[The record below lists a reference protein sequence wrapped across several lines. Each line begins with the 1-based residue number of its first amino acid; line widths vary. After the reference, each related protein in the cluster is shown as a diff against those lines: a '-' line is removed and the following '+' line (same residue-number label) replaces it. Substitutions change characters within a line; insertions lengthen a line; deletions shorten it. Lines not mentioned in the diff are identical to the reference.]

1 MYSFFISFLIFFP
14 LVLAQKSAADKFYD
28 SKNCEAEC
36 RFKGLI
42 TPQNISTFPTCS
54 RVCTYLIFT
63 EDTEVTEDQLTVAL
77 KNMKILI
84 GGLMIFGA
92 PFTHTKFLEP
102 LEEIECD
109 DVGISIV
116 NNAELTVLG
125 MINLKSIDC
134 PGFRFSGNELLTG
147 LSMPSLKNMSYNES
161 VLIEI
166 SIVSALPK
174 FCLDPNEARAFA
186 GVRYPSYVQVYVPF
200 CEPKYNEKL
209 CKTPAEGCVEL
220 FGKIYIGSDFNIG
233 LIRNIEVIYGNLII
247 NGTSLSS
254 FDDFENLQC
263 IVSLEFTKTT
273 LRIENNLN
281 LVNPWFPKV
290 QKIYSNGKEEIVFN
304 KNAPELLLDPSLC
317 FDYQLLSS
325 EMKEDV
331 PKFNGETCD
340 EVEKKVAERNKT
352 YVESRLSTT
361 TMGSIITS
369 VAPGEVTTQG
379 IPDSPI
385 VETSTQ
391 VGIGSSTMKDNISVE
406 PYFLLLI
413 LVSVLILRFQ

>member
-1 MYSFFISFLIFFP
+1 MFSNHNPIFSEP
-14 LVLAQKSAADKFYD
+14 
-28 SKNCEAEC
+28 EC

-54 RVCTYLIFT
+54 RVCAYLIFT
-63 EDTEVTEDQLTVAL
+63 KDTEVTEDQLTVAL

-84 GGLMIFGA
+84 GGLMIFGV

-116 NNAELTVLG
+116 NNAELTDLG

-161 VLIEI
+161 VLIETL
-166 SIVSALPK
+166 IVSALPK
-174 FCLDPNEARAFA
+174 FCLNPNEARAFA
-186 GVRYPSYVQVYVPF
+186 GVRYPSFVQVLVPF

-220 FGKIYIGSDFNIG
+220 FGKVYIGPDFNMN
-233 LIRNIEVIYGNLII
+233 LMKNIEAIHGNLII
-247 NGTSLSS
+247 NGTSLTN

-317 FDYQLLSS
+317 YDYQLLSS

-331 PKFNGETCD
+331 PKFNGETCG
-340 EVEKKVAERNKT
+340 KK
-352 YVESRLSTT
+352 
-361 TMGSIITS
+361 MDWI
-369 VAPGEVTTQG
+369 
-379 IPDSPI
+379 
-385 VETSTQ
+385 
-391 VGIGSSTMKDNISVE
+391 
-406 PYFLLLI
+406 
-413 LVSVLILRFQ
+413 